1 MFTIIK
7 KKEGSCIYGN
17 NIKRYNWGGGT
28 TFSASPATVSVPTGS
43 VYVGRNTTFT
53 VPAGVKVIYVKMDNS
68 NYVGVMPNSRHTL
81 TWYYAST
88 ILKCNHNKEW
98 GRNNEAYKR
107 NATIYWSPE
116 INNMTPTI
124 TDY

>member
-1 MFTIIK
+1 MATTLKGII
-7 KKEGSCIYGN
+7 
-17 NIKRYNWGGGT
+17 GGGT

-43 VYVGRNTTFT
+43 VYVDTNTTFT

-68 NYVGVMPNSRHTL
+68 NYVGVTPNSEHTL
-81 TWYYAST
+81 TWYYHGFST

-98 GRNNEAYKR
+98 GKNSHANKR
-107 NATIYWSPE
+107 KATIYWSPE
-116 INNMTPTI
+116 INNTTPTI